1 MVLKTYALAAADR
14 GAMREL
20 YQAEAALRRGRLA
33 DYSSELETAAARG
46 DDDPHS
52 LRFGAYATLQLGIA
66 AERTMI
72 DWCDW
77 VVGKLRR

>member
-1 MVLKTYALAAADR
+1 
-14 GAMREL
+14 MREL

-72 DWCDW
+72 DWCEW
-77 VVGKLRR
+77 VVEQLRR